1 MVVLDSCIGE
11 NGHTLLCMTVLV
23 AKNAGQEYRTIGI
36 EKGAL
41 NATVSSSGTLISLVQ
56 VQVGSQVSGQLK
68 EILVDF
74 NSEVKQ
80 GQLIAGIDP
89 ETFEYKVSQVQA
101 DVDAARSK
109 CSDAASQYQC
119 AARRS
124 IVRRDRS
131 ERTAVR
137 PPLNGIVIKRSV
149 EKEQTVAASLQAPE
163 LFIIAGNLTN
173 MQVDASIDESDI
185 GRIRNGQ
192 KARSTVDAFSGRIFD
207 GRSKQIGNVAQNG
220 SNVVAY
226 IVKVSAANPK
236 GELLPGMT
244 ANVRILT
251 DNRSGVLKAAN
262 AVLHS
267 KLLAAKADR
276 LVSVAR
282 PTATGSTGADG
293 GQQRAMR
300 ERREKE
306 LQLSA
311 DQKIT
316 LDAMFAA
323 VREKF
328 IASRDAP

>member
-1 MVVLDSCIGE
+1 MPHAPSTLTQQANINAQHAEVSCVE
-11 NGHTLLCMTVLV
+11 
-23 AKNAGQEYRTIGI
+23 
-36 EKGAL
+36 
-41 NATVSSSGTLISLVQ
+41 
-56 VQVGSQVSGQLK
+56 
-68 EILVDF
+68 
-74 NSEVKQ
+74 
-80 GQLIAGIDP
+80 IDP
-89 ETFEYKVSQVQA
+89 
-101 DVDAARSK
+101 
-109 CSDAASQYQC
+109 
-119 AARRS
+119 
-124 IVRRDRS
+124 

-163 LFIIAGNLTN
+163 LFIIAGNLSN

-185 GRIRNGQ
+185 GHIRNGQ

-207 GRSKQIGNVAQNG
+207 GRSKKIGNVAQNG

-282 PTATGSTGADG
+282 PTATGSTGTTADNNAPCANG
-293 GQQRAMR
+293 GRKSCSSAR
-300 ERREKE
+300 IRR
-306 LQLSA
+306 
-311 DQKIT
+311 
-316 LDAMFAA
+316 
-323 VREKF
+323 
-328 IASRDAP
+328 